1 MTTHNEGRVNWPN
14 NLRLA

>member
-14 NLRLA
+14 NFRLA